1 MATLTLLS
9 KDNMKIKVK
18 VTSATKSG
26 VLKDL
31 IDNLGTNK
39 KEVIPIQE
47 VTGAAL
53 KKCIAFCD
61 SKRDHEKISAWHRR
75 FFDVDRATLFGIL
88 QFSSEWN

>member
-18 VTSATKSG
+18 VNSATKSG
-26 VLKDL
+26 FLKDL

-47 VTGAAL
+47 VTGAVL
-53 KKCIAFCD
+53 RKCVEFCD

-75 FFDVDRATLFGIL
+75 FFDVDRATLFGMIY
-88 QFSSEWN
+88 FAV